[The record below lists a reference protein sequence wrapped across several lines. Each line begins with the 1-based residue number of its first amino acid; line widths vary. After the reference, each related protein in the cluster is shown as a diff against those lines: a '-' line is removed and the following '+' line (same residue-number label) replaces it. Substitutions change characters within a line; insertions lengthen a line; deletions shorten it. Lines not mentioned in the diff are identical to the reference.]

1 MMPLSPW
8 PWCRCRGVRGGCCS
22 DGRRAGGGNCSR
34 LPVDETAK
42 DDGLAVA
49 VGLEV
54 EPIEPEMQG
63 DAAPAEARSGPSNPL
78 PADPV
83 AKDDGLATDLGG
95 ATVPING
102 APKLGD
108 DKAAINATVEPAT
121 VAN

>member
-8 PWCRCRGVRGGCCS
+8 PWLP
-22 DGRRAGGGNCSR
+22 SR
-34 LPVDETAK
+34 SESEADVAPTAEEPVVATAPALPVDETAK

-49 VGLEV
+49 VGSEV
-54 EPIEPEMQG
+54 ESAEPEMQG
-63 DAAPAEARSGPSNPL
+63 DAAPTEAEATVDPL

-102 APKLGD
+102 EPKLGD